1 MDESPAELEDQQVV
15 NNEPINSES
24 NSDSEAVVSAE
35 APITPDVA
43 EASASF
49 IGRWNRLVSTTN
61 WEKGRIITQW
71 RESIIAEGCPAT
83 ASSDETWARLV
94 GGVTGQHVGRLR
106 RTWQRFGAT
115 WEQYTGLYWSHF
127 QAALDWDD
135 AEMWLEG
142 AARESWSVSQMRGQR
157 WDTMDEVARKT
168 SDVSD
173 EPVTGELDED
183 FESADDKPKAK
194 EGLSNYEEAG
204 SRPLPEGPD
213 FGDED
218 SPTKEKSARNESGD
232 AATEPTEKSVALVK
246 PFEDLPELPEDVH
259 DAFDQMKLAI
269 LRHKSSGWTDFSQA
283 SMLQVLESL
292 KQLALAPSS
301 EEAPF

>member
-1 MDESPAELEDQQVV
+1 MDESSAEMEITGQQVI
-15 NNEPINSES
+15 NNEEVTKEEVAAHQ
-24 NSDSEAVVSAE
+24 D

-43 EASASF
+43 EASATF

-94 GGVTGQHVGRLR
+94 GSVTGQHVGRLR

-127 QAALDWDD
+127 QAAIDWDD

-168 SDVSD
+168 SPSGD
-173 EPVTGELDED
+173 EAVASELDED
-183 FESADDKPKAK
+183 FEPANEKPKAK
-194 EGLSNYEEAG
+194 EGLQNYEEAG

-218 SPTKEKSARNESGD
+218 SPAKEKSARNESGD
-232 AATEPTEKSVALVK
+232 AETGPKEKTVTLVK
-246 PFEDLPELPEDVH
+246 PFEDMPELTEDVH

-269 LRHKSSGWTDFSQA
+269 LRHKALGWSDFSQA
-283 SMLQVLESL
+283 SMLQVIESL